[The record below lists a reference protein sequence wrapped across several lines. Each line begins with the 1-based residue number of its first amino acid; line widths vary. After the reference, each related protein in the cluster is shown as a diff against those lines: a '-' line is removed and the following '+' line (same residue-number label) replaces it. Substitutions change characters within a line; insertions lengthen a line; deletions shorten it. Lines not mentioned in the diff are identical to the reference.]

1 MVNLIPKV
9 GNKNEC
15 IVLQPS
21 TIRTHISQFFQVEQI
36 IKDECIVAVYEL
48 LDNFCEFILLHI
60 SYIRRHKYDIFL
72 LIFLF
77 AGRFVVL
84 NNSLVGKFHQGLSK

>member
-21 TIRTHISQFFQVEQI
+21 NVRPHFSQFFQVEQI

-77 AGRFVVL
+77 AVRFVIL
-84 NNSLVGKFHQGLSK
+84 NISLVGKFHQGLSK